1 MKLIPIVNLEDKI
14 LGIPKPDIAAIL
26 MIFMFVGAGRAIVSY
41 SYMVEFVVFVA
52 FVLYLVVKHNLE
64 AKEQS
69 LFAVLW
75 SNSRIPNQ
83 VAGTFRLRRF
93 LGARRD
99 VR

>member
-14 LGIPKPDIAAIL
+14 LGVPKPDIAAIL
-26 MIFMFVGAGRAIVSY
+26 MIFMFVGAGRSIVNY
-41 SYMVEFVVFVA
+41 SYIVEFVVFVL
-52 FVLYLVVKHNLE
+52 FVVYLLVKRNLE

-69 LFAVLW
+69 LFSVLW
-75 SNSRIPNQ
+75 SNSRVPNQ

-93 LGARRD
+93 LGVRRD